1 MNSIE
6 AFVWLREKFTN
17 LHPLGGV
24 VGIFDY
30 FGYRLMKQLPP
41 AEWGAFSLDEPIP
54 KLAPTTSKEYK
65 YNEEVS
71 IIRFNESGVHVIA
84 FVGEEAFIPF
94 SAFRG
99 FKLTSDKP
107 KP

>member
-6 AFVWLREKFTN
+6 AFVWLREKFPN

-30 FGYRLMKQLPP
+30 FGYRLMKNLPP
-41 AEWGAFSLDEPIP
+41 EWVEFSLDNETPVR
-54 KLAPTTSKEYK
+54 SKAIQKDYK
-65 YNEEVS
+65 RDEEVS
-71 IIRFNESGVHVIA
+71 IVRFNEWGVYVQA
-84 FVGEEAFIPF
+84 FGVEEVGIPF